1 MNKVKYLT
9 IEGMEKLKKELDFLK
24 NTKRKEIATRLQEAV
39 SFGDLSENFAYQ
51 QTKEDQNFLENRI
64 FELEQ
69 TIKSATI
76 IKEKK
81 QTEKIQV
88 GSIVLVENNNE
99 KQEFQIVG
107 SEETDPFQ
115 NKISFESPLGKALL
129 NKSAGEIVEIETIK
143 GKVSYKIIE
152 IK

>member
-69 TIKSATI
+69 TIKSSDFGV
-76 IKEKK
+76 KEK
-81 QTEKIQV
+81 
-88 GSIVLVENNNE
+88 
-99 KQEFQIVG
+99 F
-107 SEETDPFQ
+107 
-115 NKISFESPLGKALL
+115 
-129 NKSAGEIVEIETIK
+129 ETIP
-143 GKVSYKIIE
+143 VTINE
-152 IK
+152 